1 MPSAPKK
8 QRPVPAPDARS
19 RAGLRR
25 LQQWMAASVM
35 EPLAADGGMRRR
47 RKDGSSMAA
56 HAARVIQPND
66 RLTAF
71 ARLEIY
77 NVQYWLRL
85 LASLREDFPIL
96 EAVLGEAAFA
106 RLARAYLEQHPSR
119 SFTLRNLG
127 ARLEAFVRREP
138 RWLGQGQRARFA
150 RDVLRFEWAQVVAF
164 DGEARPTPTPA
175 QLAAAAPARL
185 RLRLQ
190 PYLSLLALAYPV
202 DTFVERFQQ
211 ERDQEERLRS
221 AASQAMEPVAPSRRA
236 RRPVPLPKPQATFLA
251 VHRVDHLLYVKRLEP
266 EAFRLLSA
274 LERGLPLARAC
285 AAAFPA
291 LPRAAARRE
300 AELARRAVFLQENFR
315 LWAELGW
322 LAAP

>member
-1 MPSAPKK
+1 
-8 QRPVPAPDARS
+8 
-19 RAGLRR
+19 
-25 LQQWMAASVM
+25 MAASVM

-47 RKDGSSMAA
+47 RKDGSAMAA
-56 HAARVIQPND
+56 HAARVIAPND

-71 ARLEIY
+71 ERLEIY

-106 RLARAYLEQHPSR
+106 RLARAYLERHPSR

-127 ARLEAFVRREP
+127 ARLEAFVRRQP
-138 RWLGQGQRARFA
+138 RWLGKGGRARFA
-150 RDVLRFEWAQVVAF
+150 REVIRFEWAQVVAF
-164 DGEARPTPTPA
+164 DGAARPTPTPA
-175 QLAAAAPARL
+175 QLAAAAAAPARL

-202 DTFVERFQQ
+202 DAFVERFQQ
-211 ERDQEERLRS
+211 TRDQEERLRS
-221 AASQAMEPVAPSRRA
+221 AASQAMEPAAPSPRT
-236 RRPVPLPKPQATFLA
+236 RPPVLMPKPEATFLA

-291 LPRAAARRE
+291 LPRSAARRE
-300 AELARRAVFLQENFR
+300 AELARRAAFLQESFR

-322 LAAP
+322 LALP